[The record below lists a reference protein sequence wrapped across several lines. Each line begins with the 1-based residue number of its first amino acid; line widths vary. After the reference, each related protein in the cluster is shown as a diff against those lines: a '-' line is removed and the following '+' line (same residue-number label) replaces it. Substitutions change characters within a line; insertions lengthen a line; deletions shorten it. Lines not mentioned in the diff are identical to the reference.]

1 MSVACYRNFPEP
13 ARPRKTMNTPRH
25 QADLPRVR
33 EQLLTWIARQAS
45 EEAMQWL
52 RTRHAE
58 IEGGAPASKC
68 FMAFS
73 GAPRRITKETLAL
86 GKADLQEADAL
97 RPGWNPSAWS
107 VDEAARALLIL
118 SFPAVD
124 ENAYVGMVEQ
134 VFSTADV
141 RESAALYRMLPL
153 YPFPER
159 FRARAAEGIR
169 SNMTSV
175 FQAVAHHNPYPSEY
189 FDEGAWNQMV
199 LKALFTDSP
208 LYKVSGLDARV
219 NPSLARMLVDYAH
232 ERWAAGRTVSPELW
246 RPVGPFAAD
255 GYLHDLE
262 RVLTGG
268 EEMEQEAAVLALADA
283 NTAAA
288 TELLAGFPVLKQR
301 IGAGELNWESFSRN
315 RIRGSA

>member
-1 MSVACYRNFPEP
+1 MSVACYHNFPEP
-13 ARPRKTMNTPRH
+13 ARLRKVMNTPRH

-58 IEGGAPASKC
+58 IEGGALASKC

-159 FRARAAEGIR
+159 FQARAAEGIR

-175 FQAVAHHNPYPSEY
+175 FQAVAYHNPYPSEY

-268 EEMEQEAAVLALADA
+268 EEMEQEAAALALVDA
-283 NTAAA
+283 NTPAA

-301 IGAGELNWESFSRN
+301 IGTGELNWESFSRN

>member
-1 MSVACYRNFPEP
+1 
-13 ARPRKTMNTPRH
+13 MNPSRH

-33 EQLLTWIARQAS
+33 EQLLAWIARQSS

-58 IEGGAPASKC
+58 ISGGAPASKC
-68 FMAFS
+68 FLAFS
-73 GAPRRITKETLAL
+73 GAPRRISKETLAL
-86 GKADLQEADAL
+86 DKTDLAQADAL
-97 RPGWNPSAWS
+97 RPGWNPAAWS
-107 VDEAARALLIL
+107 IDEAARALLIL
-118 SFPAVD
+118 SFPAID

-175 FQAVAHHNPYPSEY
+175 FLAVAHRNPYPSGY

-199 LKALFTDSP
+199 LKALFTDSV

-219 NPSLARMLVDYAH
+219 NPALARMLVDYAH

-246 RPVGPFAAD
+246 RSVGPFAD
-255 GYLHDLE
+255 QGYLHDLE
-262 RVLTGG
+262 RVLGSDK
-268 EEMEQEAAVLALADA
+268 EAEREAAALALTDS
-283 NTAAA
+283 NTPAAI
-288 TELLAGFPVLKQR
+288 ELLAGFPVLKQR
-301 IGAGELNWESFSRN
+301 IEAGELNWESFSRN
-315 RIRGSA
+315 RIRDSA

>member
-1 MSVACYRNFPEP
+1 
-13 ARPRKTMNTPRH
+13 MNTLPH
-25 QADLPRVR
+25 QADPPRVR

-52 RTRHAE
+52 HARHAE
-58 IEGGAPASKC
+58 IAGGAPASKC
-68 FMAFS
+68 FLAFS
-73 GAPRRITKETLAL
+73 GAPRRIPKETLAL
-86 GKADLQEADAL
+86 DKADLAQADAL
-97 RPGWNPSAWS
+97 RPGWNPAAWS
-107 VDEAARALLIL
+107 IDEAARALLIL
-118 SFPAVD
+118 SFPATD

-189 FDEGAWNQMV
+189 FDESAWNQMV
-199 LKALFTDSP
+199 LKALFTDSV
-208 LYKVSGLDARV
+208 LHKTVGLDARV
-219 NPSLARMLVDYAH
+219 NPALARMLVDYAH

-246 RPVGPFAAD
+246 RPVGPFATE
-255 GYLHDLE
+255 GYLDDLE
-262 RVLTGG
+262 RALTSGK
-268 EEMEQEAAVLALADA
+268 EAEQEAAALALADA
-283 NTAAA
+283 KAPAAA
-288 TELLAGFPVLKQR
+288 ELLAGFPDLKQG
-301 IGAGELNWESFSRN
+301 IGSGELTWESFSRN
-315 RIRGSA
+315 RIRDSA

>member
-1 MSVACYRNFPEP
+1 
-13 ARPRKTMNTPRH
+13 
-25 QADLPRVR
+25 
-33 EQLLTWIARQAS
+33 
-45 EEAMQWL
+45 MQWL
-52 RTRHAE
+52 RARHAE
-58 IEGGAPASKC
+58 IAGGAPVSKC
-68 FMAFS
+68 FLAFS
-73 GAPRRITKETLAL
+73 GAPRRIPKETLAL
-86 GKADLQEADAL
+86 DKADLKEADAL
-97 RPGWNPSAWS
+97 RPGWNPALWS

-118 SFPAVD
+118 SFPAAD

-141 RESAALYRMLPL
+141 RESSALYRMLPL

-175 FQAVAHHNPYPSEY
+175 FQAVAHRNPYPSEY

-208 LYKVSGLDARV
+208 LYKVSGLDARS
-219 NPSLARMLVDYAH
+219 NPVLAHMLVDYAH

-246 RPVGPFAAD
+246 RPVGPFATQ

-262 RVLTGG
+262 RALTSGK
-268 EEMEQEAAVLALADA
+268 EAEQEAAALALADA
-283 NTAAA
+283 KAPAA

-301 IGAGELNWESFSRN
+301 IEAGELNWESFSRN
-315 RIRGSA
+315 RIQGSA

>member
-1 MSVACYRNFPEP
+1 
-13 ARPRKTMNTPRH
+13 MNTPRH

-33 EQLLTWIARQAS
+33 EQLLAWIARQAS
-45 EEAMQWL
+45 EEAIQWL

-58 IEGGAPASKC
+58 ISGGAPASKC
-68 FMAFS
+68 FLAFS
-73 GAPRRITKETLAL
+73 GAPRRIPKETLVL
-86 GKADLQEADAL
+86 DKADLAQADAL
-97 RPGWNPSAWS
+97 RPGWNPADWS

-118 SFPAVD
+118 SFPASD

-134 VFSTADV
+134 IFSTADV

-199 LKALFTDSP
+199 LKALFTDSV
-208 LYKVSGLDARV
+208 LCKVGGLDARV
-219 NPSLARMLVDYAH
+219 NPALARMLVDYAH

-246 RPVGPFAAD
+246 RPVGPFAD
-255 GYLHDLE
+255 QGYLDDLQ
-262 RVLTGG
+262 RVMASDN
-268 EEMEQEAAVLALADA
+268 EAQQEAAALALADA
-283 NTAAA
+283 NAPAAS
-288 TELLAGFPVLKQR
+288 EFLAEFPVLKQR
-301 IGAGELNWESFSRN
+301 IEDGELNWESFSRN
-315 RIRGSA
+315 RIRISA